1 MFATLLTTAALAADG
16 SGRSLF
22 LSGRTL
28 SRIPVAEVRGTGI
41 ELPATQFA
49 CSSCHG
55 RSGGGGTE
63 GGVTV
68 PAIDGPALKRAG
80 YSEAMLSRTLRDGIG
95 SSATPLHPAMPA
107 YRLTDPEVRSLFEFL
122 NTLPAEAKASP
133 GVSDSAVRVG
143 AALPLSGPMAD
154 VGLSIRAALDAV
166 FRNVRIYG
174 RRVELV
180 TQDSQQGS
188 AMAFQ
193 ALIKREK
200 VFALVGSLIP
210 SAAEL
215 DGILKQTGTPVVG
228 PLTALSEGQSPS
240 VYYMMPALSDQ
251 VRVLADYLNDRGL
264 RRPAVAYGSS
274 LLFDALRE
282 QLAKHRISLVWSSPF
297 PFGITTKK
305 GELVSAKPDC
315 VLSLGGEADFEQ
327 VARTLDAAG
336 LDVPIVSTSATAGR
350 VPFAL
355 PARMAQRLILAHGAL
370 LREEADLPALQQLL
384 KQSGGELTQ
393 PALQAAASASAIVF
407 LEALKRCGQDLTQ
420 PGLRAA
426 LETLQEFRTGL
437 TPPVTFA
444 PGRTVGSSGAYI
456 VGVDTETGRY
466 VPLTR
471 WLVPQN

>member
-22 LSGRTL
+22 LSGRTMN
-28 SRIPVAEVRGTGI
+28 RIPAAEVRGTGM

-68 PAIDGPALKRAG
+68 PPIDGPALKRAG
-80 YSEAMLSRTLRDGIG
+80 YSETMLSRTLRDGIG

-122 NTLPAEAKASP
+122 NTLPSEGRAVP

-143 AALPLSGPMAD
+143 AALPLSGPMAA
-154 VGLSIRAALDAV
+154 VGLSIQAALDAV
-166 FRNVRIYG
+166 FRDVRIYG

-180 TQDSQQGS
+180 TLDSQQGS
-188 AMAFQ
+188 AMAFE
-193 ALIKREK
+193 ALIMREK
-200 VFALVGSLIP
+200 VFALVGSLMP
-210 SAAEL
+210 SAAEF
-215 DGILKQTGTPVVG
+215 DSILKQTGTPVIG
-228 PLTALSEGQSPS
+228 PLTALSEGRSPS
-240 VYYMMPALSDQ
+240 VYHMMPALSDQ
-251 VRVLADYLNDRGL
+251 VRVLADYLNDRGF
-264 RRPAVAYGSS
+264 RRPAVAYSS
-274 LLFDALRE
+274 SQLFDTLRE
-282 QLAKHRISLVWSSPF
+282 QLNRHHVSVVWSSPL
-297 PFGITTKK
+297 PFRDAAIKN
-305 GELVSAKPDC
+305 EMASAKPDC
-315 VLSLGGEADFEQ
+315 VLLLGGEADFERL
-327 VARTLDAAG
+327 ARTLDAIG
-336 LDVPIVSTSATAGR
+336 VDVPLVSTSVTAGR
-350 VPFAL
+350 VPFGL
-355 PARMAQRLILAHGAL
+355 SPPMAQRLILAHGAML
-370 LREEADLPALQQLL
+370 MEEADLPALQRILR
-384 KQSGGELTQ
+384 QSGGDLTQ
-393 PALQAAASASAIVF
+393 PALQAAAAASAIVF
-407 LEALKRCGQDLTQ
+407 LEALKRCGREVTQ

-426 LETLQEFRTGL
+426 LETFQEFRTGL

-444 PGRTVGSSGAYI
+444 AGRTVGSSGAYI